1 MTELATIL
9 SEKTIEPSEKL
20 AGLIQRRTKNLG
32 SVGLAV
38 VYTVGHIFIAIACAS
53 YIFNAPLNLAAIDAF
68 IEPIINGFWFYLLHQ
83 YFKNKLSNIV
93 ITVIYTVGHI
103 CVATLCAA
111 LIFNAPLNLAAIDA
125 FVEPIINGFWF
136 YALHSYWKRNNS

>member
-20 AGLIQRRTKNLG
+20 AGIIQRRTKNLG

-38 VYTVGHIFIAIACAS
+38 VYTIGHIFIAIACAS
-53 YIFNAPLNLAAIDAF
+53 YVFSAPLNLAAVDAF

-93 ITVIYTVGHI
+93 ITVIYTIGHI

-125 FVEPIINGFWF
+125 FVEPIINSFWF
-136 YALHSYWKRNNS
+136 YALHSYWMRNNS

>member
-20 AGLIQRRTKNLG
+20 AGIIQRKSKNLG

>member
-20 AGLIQRRTKNLG
+20 AGIIQKRTKNLG

>member
-20 AGLIQRRTKNLG
+20 ADIIQRRTNNLG

>member
-53 YIFNAPLNLAAIDAF
+53 YIFNAPINLAAIDAF

>member
-20 AGLIQRRTKNLG
+20 AGIIQRRTKNLG

-53 YIFNAPLNLAAIDAF
+53 YIFNAPLNLAF
-68 IEPIINGFWFYLLHQ
+68 FFP
-83 YFKNKLSNIV
+83 
-93 ITVIYTVGHI
+93 
-103 CVATLCAA
+103 
-111 LIFNAPLNLAAIDA
+111 
-125 FVEPIINGFWF
+125 
-136 YALHSYWKRNNS
+136 

>member
-20 AGLIQRRTKNLG
+20 AGIIQRRTKNLG

-136 YALHSYWKRNNS
+136 YVLHSYWKRNNS

>member
-9 SEKTIEPSEKL
+9 SEKTIEPSKKL
-20 AGLIQRRTKNLG
+20 AGIIQRRTKNLG

-38 VYTVGHIFIAIACAS
+38 IYTVGHIFIAIACAS

>member
-20 AGLIQRRTKNLG
+20 AGIIQRKSKNLG

-136 YALHSYWKRNNS
+136 YVLHSYWKRNNS

>member
-20 AGLIQRRTKNLG
+20 AGIIQRRTKNLG

-38 VYTVGHIFIAIACAS
+38 VYTVGHVFIAIACAS

>member
-20 AGLIQRRTKNLG
+20 AGIIQRRTKNLG

-38 VYTVGHIFIAIACAS
+38 VYTIGHIFIAIACAS

>member
-20 AGLIQRRTKNLG
+20 AGIIQRRTKNLG

-136 YALHSYWKRNNS
+136 YALHSFWKRNNS

>member
-9 SEKTIEPSEKL
+9 SEKTIKPSEKL
-20 AGLIQRRTKNLG
+20 AGVIQRRSKNLG